1 MTSHAR
7 QGRDLPLDA
16 HLHTELS
23 HDSAVVIDAYAQRAL
38 DNGIAELAITDH
50 VDFSPTAP
58 GFGATTFQQRE
69 RYVRE
74 AAERW
79 ADRGVAISFGVEIT
93 WDSEWAEAIREHL
106 AASAYDFVI
115 GSVHV
120 YRDSPYAPA
129 NVAAFV
135 AGRSLSAIVAPY
147 FEEVAA
153 GARSGLFDVMG
164 HIDFVKRFL
173 APHLRL
179 SDLAAAPELYEPILH
194 ALVESGTGLELN
206 TSGLRSPAEE
216 TFPSSAVV
224 ARFRELGGRA
234 LTIGSD
240 AHDVDHVA
248 WAFDDGYQTARDSG
262 FDELTFRRG
271 GTDRVRIEL
280 PLAPNVGAGS
290 SL

>member
-1 MTSHAR
+1 MSIRER
-7 QGRDLPLDA
+7 QARDLPLDA

-23 HDSAVVIDAYAQRAL
+23 HDSAVVIDAYAQRAV

-50 VDFSPTAP
+50 VDFAPSAP

-79 ADRGVAISFGVEIT
+79 ADAGLAIRFGAEIT
-93 WDSEWAEAIREHL
+93 WDSAWADAIREHL
-106 AASAYDFVI
+106 AAHRYDFVI

-135 AGRSLSAIVAPY
+135 DGRSLRDIVDPY
-147 FEEVAA
+147 FAEVAA
-153 GARSGLFDVMG
+153 GARTGLFDVMG
-164 HIDFVKRFL
+164 HIDFMKRFL
-173 APHLRL
+173 APHL
-179 SDLAAAPELYEPILH
+179 DLAELRAALDLYEPILH
-194 ALVESGTGLELN
+194 ALVDSGTGLELN

-216 TFPSSAVV
+216 TFPSAAVV
-224 ARFRELGGRA
+224 ARFHELGGRA

-248 WAFDDGYQTARDSG
+248 WAFDDGYATARATG
-262 FDELTFRRG
+262 FTELTFRRG
-271 GTDRVRIEL
+271 GPDRVVVEL
-280 PLAPNVGAGS
+280 PATPNATAVS